1 MPAFIAL
8 FPINTPTCF
17 AISDLLLEFNFKSPT
32 LLINIVNAFDYF
44 MTYRSENIK
53 DNKFILLEMY
63 FH

>member
-1 MPAFIAL
+1 MNFDKVPYNNLKHSIGK
-8 FPINTPTCF
+8 
-17 AISDLLLEFNFKSPT
+17 LEFNFKSPT